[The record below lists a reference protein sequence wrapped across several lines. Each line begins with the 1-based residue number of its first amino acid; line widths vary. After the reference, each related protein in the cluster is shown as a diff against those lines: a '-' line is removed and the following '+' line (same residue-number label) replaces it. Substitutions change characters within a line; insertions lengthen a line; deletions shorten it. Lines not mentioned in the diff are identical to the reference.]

1 MSFSK
6 SSKITNVGKYV
17 KFIQIFSPALREKLI
32 NKLSSVSG
40 KSIILHE
47 KQDKTI
53 LGGIVLRYGNTEID
67 SSVKSKLD
75 KIRSQI
81 DSAIV

>member
-1 MSFSK
+1 MPMSE
-6 SSKITNVGKYV
+6 T
-17 KFIQIFSPALREKLI
+17 LRKKLVA
-32 NKLSSVSG
+32 KLENVSG

-47 KQDKTI
+47 KQDKSI

-75 KIRSQI
+75 KIKAQI